1 MKEATSGLNMS
12 LVTIIAIGVMAA
24 FFYTILWP
32 QVKSNY
38 DRNTKC
44 DKAICRSSTYNP
56 NTGKVLCDLYDDNRN
71 IVEKDMECV
80 FKG

>member
-1 MKEATSGLNMS
+1 MKEATSGLNMG

-24 FFYTILWP
+24 FFYTVLWP

-44 DKAICRSSTYNP
+44 DKAVCKSNTYDSS
-56 NTGKVLCDLYDDNRN
+56 TGKVKCNLYDNGKL
-71 IVEKDMECV
+71 IEQDMECI